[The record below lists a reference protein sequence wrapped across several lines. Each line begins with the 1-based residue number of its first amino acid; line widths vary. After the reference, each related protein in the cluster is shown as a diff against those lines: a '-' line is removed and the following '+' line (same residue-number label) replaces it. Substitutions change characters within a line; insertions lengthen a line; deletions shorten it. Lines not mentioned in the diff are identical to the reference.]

1 MDCPRQLNYPRNFS
15 HQQTLR
21 SREKEKKTAVFCH
34 FVSAT
39 LCPRDIH
46 LIAPLFVAPSRTSLK
61 FVGFEEEERRL
72 GLVPLVSTSP
82 HRRDMIYNLHQ
93 VSLSRVRQFLQVS
106 PTRSYFSSFFLSTL
120 SDYHQSICIGNSIQ
134 RERKRESYV
143 YMNSIYK

>member
-1 MDCPRQLNYPRNFS
+1 MNLRNGLPKATQLSSQFPPPTDFGAS
-15 HQQTLR
+15 I
-21 SREKEKKTAVFCH
+21 SRKRKKKTAVFCH

-72 GLVPLVSTSP
+72 GLVSTSP

-106 PTRSYFSSFFLSTL
+106 LTRSYFSSFFLSTL
-120 SDYHQSICIGNSIQ
+120 SEYHQSTCIGNSIQ
-134 RERKRESYV
+134 RERERATL
-143 YMNSIYK
+143 